1 MATMNETWVRLL
13 RVDRYPQYAQ
23 LMWWGLRGRRLLRRH
38 RVTAGQNIEF
48 HGLPILQSAE
58 VGSICLGSG
67 ITLCSDSA
75 YTALGVSRPVILRT
89 LLPGARLSIG
99 DDCGLSGTVICA
111 AQSIT
116 IGRRC
121 LFGADVMVVDT
132 DFHPVA
138 PVHDRRNALL
148 ERAARAPVVVGDDV
162 FIGARCIILK
172 GVTIGAGAV
181 VGAGSVVV
189 SDIPANT
196 VAAGSPARVLCAS
209 KNEVNEAAIETW
221 PL

>member
-1 MATMNETWVRLL
+1 MNGIWASLL
-13 RVDRYPQYAQ
+13 RVDRYPRYARK
-23 LMWWGLRGRRLLRRH
+23 LCWRLRGGQLLRRH
-38 RVTAGQNIEF
+38 RVNAGQDIEF

-58 VGSICLGSG
+58 AGSICLGSR

-75 YTALGVSRPVILRT
+75 HTALGVARPVILRT
-89 LLPGARLSIG
+89 LLPGARLTIG

-138 PVHDRRNALL
+138 PAQGRRNAPL
-148 ERAARAPVVVGDDV
+148 ERAARAAVVVGDDV
-162 FIGARCIILK
+162 FIGARSIILK

-189 SDIPANT
+189 SDIPSNA
-196 VAAGSPARVLCAS
+196 VAAGSPARVLS
-209 KNEVNEAAIETW
+209 LRGES
-221 PL
+221 